1 MFQRRESS
9 SGLHQLSPAKAS
21 CPIAS
26 SVRSAA
32 LLSQA
37 QVEYNCAI
45 RNLIGSR
52 GVALYGAAGAGFSDY
67 HTTIDAPV
75 AFFVSD
81 YESIDLNACLERVA
95 RFIDNGELTDE
106 QYRHVVGHYKNNK
119 FINGFSSY
127 TSIDSEYSLSLA
139 MAIELTACGVSSVVI
154 SETSLGKAIAHNLGG
169 REYEVYF
176 VQGDVRDVS
185 LPQLTEQIGAQID
198 VYYHRAAM
206 NVPSQYLGSVKPL
219 LRELFEQMPFGGVFV
234 TDDISV
240 CPQFHSIADYT
251 DFFPMSFDGVEGS
264 LQLEYPPKE
273 VLLRMYRA
281 GAHSL
286 AGAYGSIVRTRR
298 KIGDE

>member
-1 MFQRRESS
+1 MFQDRESF
-9 SGLHQLSPAKAS
+9 SGFHKLSPAKAS

-37 QVEYNCAI
+37 QVDYNCAV

-75 AFFVSD
+75 AFFVSH
-81 YESIDLNACLERVA
+81 YESINLNTCLARVA
-95 RFIDNGELTDE
+95 RLIDSDELSDE
-106 QYRHVVGHYKNNK
+106 QYRHGVDRYKNDK
-119 FINGFSSY
+119 FINGFSTY
-127 TSIDSEYSLSLA
+127 TSIDREYSLSIA
-139 MAIELTACGVSSVVI
+139 MATELMACGVSSVVI
-154 SETSLGKAIAHNLGG
+154 SETSLGTSLTYNLGG

-176 VQGDVRDVS
+176 LQGDVRDVS
-185 LPQLTEQIGAQID
+185 VRQLTEQVGAPID

-206 NVPSQYLGSVKPL
+206 DVPSQYLGSAKPL

-240 CPQFHSIADYT
+240 CPQLHSIADYT
-251 DFFPMSFDGVEGS
+251 DYFPMSFDGVEGV
-264 LQLEYPPKE
+264 LQLEQPPGE

-281 GAHSL
+281 GIQSL
-286 AGAYGSIVRTRR
+286 AGAYGSLVRTRR
-298 KIGDE
+298 KIANE